1 LIGDGINHTYS
12 TTSEFCPIKAD
23 LLLIHRS
30 CPKEEK
36 GTDESWAGHLRLKKF
51 ASLEAKHRHCSLR

>member
-1 LIGDGINHTYS
+1 MNYNYS
-12 TTSEFCPIKAD
+12 TTSDFCPIKAD

-36 GTDESWAGHLRLKKF
+36 GTDEFWAEHLSLKKF
-51 ASLEAKHRHCSLR
+51 ASLETKHRHCSVR